1 MSDMPTDHV
10 GLEVLPFDECL
21 RLLGSV
27 PVGRVGFVCDGE
39 VNVLPVN
46 HAVDGQDI
54 VFHVAYGSKLAAA
67 AKQDCVT
74 FEVDGY
80 DAAARTGWSVQVTG
94 KADLVIENADVRRLD
109 ALGLHPWATRV
120 DKPYWIR
127 IRPTSVTGRRIP
139 D

>member
-21 RLLGSV
+21 RLLRSV

-46 HAVDGQDI
+46 HAVDGQDV
-54 VFHVAYGSKLAAA
+54 VFQVAYGSKLGAAA
-67 AKQDCVT
+67 RQECVA
-74 FEVDGY
+74 FEVDSY
-80 DAAARTGWSVQVTG
+80 DAEAKTGWSVQVTG
-94 KADLVIENADVRRLD
+94 TADLVVETADVDRLA

-120 DKPYWIR
+120 DKPYWVR
-127 IRPTSVTGRRIP
+127 IRPSSVTGRRIP

>member
-1 MSDMPTDHV
+1 MS
-10 GLEVLPFDECL
+10 
-21 RLLGSV
+21 
-27 PVGRVGFVCDGE
+27 
-39 VNVLPVN
+39 VLPVN
-46 HAVDGQDI
+46 HAVDRQDV
-54 VFHVAYGSKLAAA
+54 VFDVAYGSKLSAAT
-67 AKQDCVT
+67 KQGCVS

-94 KADLVIENADVRRLD
+94 NADLVIGNTGVEGLD
-109 ALGLHPWATRV
+109 ALGPHPWATRV

>member
-1 MSDMPTDHV
+1 MSDMPTDHI
-10 GLEVLPFDECL
+10 GLEVLPFDDCL

-27 PVGRVGFVCDGE
+27 PVGRVGFLYDGE

-46 HAVDGQDI
+46 HAVDGQDV
-54 VFHVAYGSKLAAA
+54 VFQVAYGSKLGAAA
-67 AKQDCVT
+67 RQEFVA

-80 DAAARTGWSVQVTG
+80 DTAARTGWSVQVTG
-94 KADLVIENADVRRLD
+94 TADLVIENADVGRLD
-109 ALGLHPWATRV
+109 ALRLHPWATRI

-139 D
+139 A